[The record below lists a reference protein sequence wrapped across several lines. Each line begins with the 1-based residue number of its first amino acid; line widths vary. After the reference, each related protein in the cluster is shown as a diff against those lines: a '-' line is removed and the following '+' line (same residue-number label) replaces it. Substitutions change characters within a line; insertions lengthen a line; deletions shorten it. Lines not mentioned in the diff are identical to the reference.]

1 MTKPGINLDL
11 NNWRM
16 TMPTKKC
23 DLCSHTRAA
32 HVDGTH
38 CALCSCNSE
47 RKTFV
52 QDAFSFRNAL
62 PLRVNTRK
70 R

>member
-1 MTKPGINLDL
+1 
-11 NNWRM
+11 
-16 TMPTKKC
+16 MPTKKC